1 MIGLISLLK
10 EIEGTPKAIFMAGPA
25 GSGKSYISSKL
36 VPSDFTTIN
45 VDDTYEELLKSSG
58 IGMKLAQ
65 MSPDELKKAGELMG
79 QARKTTD
86 TKYQDALK
94 NAKNLVIDSV
104 GGSSKTLLKKKQQ
117 LEDLGYTTF
126 MIMTYVSPITSLE
139 RNMKRDRSLLPSIVL
154 RSWRDVNKN
163 IDTYKQA
170 FGGDFTLVNLD
181 PDDANKNFDEEFIYQ
196 TFIKPLGQVGKEK
209 SPEEIA
215 KSKAET
221 EQIYSET
228 KEDMVQEATVFDEI
242 KMDETKG
249 VYKNRSEAN
258 RMANESLMEYE
269 KQLKEMEDAMNEY
282 RDAKKAIEEKR
293 KAAAEK
299 VKSLK

>member
-79 QARKTTD
+79 QARKATD
-86 TKYQDALK
+86 VKYQDALK
-94 NAKNLVIDSV
+94 NAKNLIIDSV
-104 GGSSKTLLKKKQQ
+104 GGSPKTLLKKKQQ

-170 FGGDFTLVNLD
+170 FGADFVLLNLD
-181 PDDANKNFDEEFIYQ
+181 PDDANKNFDEEYIYQ
-196 TFIKPLGQVGKEK
+196 TFIKPLGQIGKEK

-221 EQIYSET
+221 QQIYSDIKQTLNTQPE
-228 KEDMVQEATVFDEI
+228 FD
-242 KMDETKG
+242 TL
-249 VYKNRSEAN
+249 
-258 RMANESLMEYE
+258 ESAQQ
-269 KQLKEMEDAMNEY
+269 KITNFINK
-282 RDAKKAIEEKR
+282 
-293 KAAAEK
+293 
-299 VKSLK
+299 

>member
-58 IGMKLAQ
+58 IGMKLTQ
-65 MSPDELKKAGELMG
+65 MSPDELKKTGELMG
-79 QARKTTD
+79 QARKATD
-86 TKYQDALK
+86 AKLQDAIK
-94 NAKNLVIDSV
+94 DAKNLVIDSV

-117 LEDLGYTTF
+117 LEDLGYQTF

-154 RSWRDVNKN
+154 HSWRDVNKN
-163 IDTYKQA
+163 IDTYRQA
-170 FGGDFTLVNLD
+170 FRGDFTLVNLD
-181 PDDANKNFDEEFIYQ
+181 PDDANKNFDEEYIYQ
-196 TFIKPLGQVGKEK
+196 TFIKPLGQIGKEK

-215 KSKAET
+215 KSKAKT
-221 EQIYSET
+221 QQIYSDIKQTLNTQPE
-228 KEDMVQEATVFDEI
+228 FDELEQAQQKI
-242 KMDETKG
+242 TNFINK
-249 VYKNRSEAN
+249 
-258 RMANESLMEYE
+258 
-269 KQLKEMEDAMNEY
+269 
-282 RDAKKAIEEKR
+282 
-293 KAAAEK
+293 
-299 VKSLK
+299 

>member
-79 QARKTTD
+79 QARKETD
-86 TKYQDALK
+86 IKYQGALK
-94 NAKNLVIDSV
+94 DAKNLIIDSV

-117 LEDLGYTTF
+117 LEDLGYKTM

-170 FGGDFTLVNLD
+170 FGSDFTLINLN
-181 PDDANKNFDEEFIYQ
+181 PDDANKNFDEEYIYQ

-221 EQIYSET
+221 KQIYSDIKQTLNTQPE
-228 KEDMVQEATVFDEI
+228 FDTLEQAQQKI
-242 KMDETKG
+242 TNFINK
-249 VYKNRSEAN
+249 
-258 RMANESLMEYE
+258 
-269 KQLKEMEDAMNEY
+269 
-282 RDAKKAIEEKR
+282 
-293 KAAAEK
+293 
-299 VKSLK
+299 